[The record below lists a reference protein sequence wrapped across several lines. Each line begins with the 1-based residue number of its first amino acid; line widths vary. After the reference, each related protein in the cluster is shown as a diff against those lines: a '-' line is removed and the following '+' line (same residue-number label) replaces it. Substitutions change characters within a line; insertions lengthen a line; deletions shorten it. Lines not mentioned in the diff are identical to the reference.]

1 MQRSAP
7 HRTRLLACAAAAA
20 VPVMLIAGC
29 SSTNT
34 NTKTT
39 TDGAPSASPSGSVS
53 GSASPSLAAA
63 EYAALPEP
71 CKAVTTKTVKALVP
85 KVKDVAGVAAKST
98 DPASRGGCSWN
109 GLDGFQYRWLDVA
122 LQRFDSV
129 AGIGSAESQAV
140 KRYEELVTE
149 AKAVKGATAAET
161 AGLGDEATTVTAKVT
176 KDKEQYEDVTV
187 IARTGNVAVILTYNG
202 AGFETAKTPKAA
214 DIQKDALTAAKE
226 AVASVAAKNA

>member
-29 SSTNT
+29 SST
-34 NTKTT
+34 KTT
-39 TDGAPSASPSGSVS
+39 TSDSPSGPAS
-53 GSASPSLAAA
+53 GSAPASASPSLAAA
-63 EYAALPEP
+63 RYAALPEP
-71 CKAVTTKTVKALVP
+71 CKAITTKTVKALVP
-85 KVKDVAGVAAKST
+85 KAKDASGVAAKST
-98 DPASRGGCSWN
+98 DPAARGGCSWN

-140 KRYEELVTE
+140 KRYEELVAE
-149 AKAVKGATAAET
+149 AKAVKGATATET

-187 IARTGNVAVILTYNG
+187 IVRTGNVTVILTYNG

>member
-34 NTKTT
+34 NAKTT

-85 KVKDVAGVAAKST
+85 KVKNASGVAAKST
-98 DPASRGGCSWN
+98 DPAARGGCSWN

-161 AGLGDEATTVTAKVT
+161 ASLGDEATTVTAKVT
-176 KDKEQYEDVTV
+176 KDKEQYQDVTV

-214 DIQKDALTAAKE
+214 EIAKDALTAAKE

>member
-29 SSTNT
+29 SST
-34 NTKTT
+34 KTT
-39 TDGAPSASPSGSVS
+39 TSDSPSGPAS
-53 GSASPSLAAA
+53 GSTSASASPSLAAA
-63 EYAALPEP
+63 RYAALPEP
-71 CKAVTTKTVKALVP
+71 CKAITTKTVKALVP
-85 KVKDVAGVAAKST
+85 KVKNASGAAAKST
-98 DPASRGGCSWN
+98 DPAARGGCSWN

-140 KRYEELVTE
+140 KRYEELVTG
-149 AKAVKGATAAET
+149 AKAVKGATATET

-187 IARTGNVAVILTYNG
+187 IVRTGNVAVILTYNG

>member
-34 NTKTT
+34 NAKTT
-39 TDGAPSASPSGSVS
+39 TDGAPSGSPSGSATAS
-53 GSASPSLAAA
+53 TSPSLAAA

-85 KVKDVAGVAAKST
+85 KVKDASGVAAKST
-98 DPASRGGCSWN
+98 DPAARGGCSWN

-129 AGIGSAESQAV
+129 AGIGSAETQAV

-214 DIQKDALTAAKE
+214 EIAKDALTAAKE

>member
-1 MQRSAP
+1 
-7 HRTRLLACAAAAA
+7 
-20 VPVMLIAGC
+20 MLIAGC

-34 NTKTT
+34 NAKTT

-71 CKAVTTKTVKALVP
+71 CKAVSTKTVKALVP
-85 KVKDVAGVAAKST
+85 KVKDASGVAAKST
-98 DPASRGGCSWN
+98 DPAARGGCSWN

-129 AGIGSAESQAV
+129 AGIGSAETQAV

-149 AKAVKGATAAET
+149 AKAVKGATAAEA

-214 DIQKDALTAAKE
+214 EIAKDALTAAKE

>member
-7 HRTRLLACAAAAA
+7 RHARLLACAAAAA

-29 SSTNT
+29 SST
-34 NTKTT
+34 KTT
-39 TDGAPSASPSGSVS
+39 TDGSPSVSPSGSGS
-53 GSASPSLAAA
+53 GSTSASPSLAAA

-71 CKAVTTKTVKALVP
+71 CKTISTKTVKALVP
-85 KVKDVAGVAAKST
+85 KVKDASGVAAKST
-98 DPASRGGCSWN
+98 DPAARGGCSWN

-140 KRYEELVTE
+140 KQYEELVTE
-149 AKAVKGATAAET
+149 AKAVKGATAAEAT
-161 AGLGDEATTVTAKVT
+161 GLGDEATTVTAKVT
-176 KDKEQYEDVTV
+176 KDKEQYQDVTV

-214 DIQKDALTAAKE
+214 DIEKDALTAAKE

>member
-1 MQRSAP
+1 MK
-7 HRTRLLACAAAAA
+7 
-20 VPVMLIAGC
+20 
-29 SSTNT
+29 N
-34 NTKTT
+34 
-39 TDGAPSASPSGSVS
+39 AS
-53 GSASPSLAAA
+53 
-63 EYAALPEP
+63 
-71 CKAVTTKTVKALVP
+71 
-85 KVKDVAGVAAKST
+85 GVAAKST
-98 DPASRGGCSWN
+98 DPAARGGCSWN

-161 AGLGDEATTVTAKVT
+161 ASLGDEATTVTAKVT
-176 KDKEQYEDVTV
+176 KDKEQYQDVTV

-214 DIQKDALTAAKE
+214 EIAKDALTAAKE